1 MSACIAQFNS
11 VQRAICLLHLA
22 KVVGK
27 GMLEG
32 ACVKI
37 DAEKGCGKGTVGKG
51 MWEGDWGK
59 EYGKWEGDWGKGYG
73 KATGERDMG
82 RGMRGRW
89 E

>member
-59 EYGKWEGDWGKGYG
+59 GCG
-73 KATGERDMG
+73 KAPGERDMG
-82 RGMRGRW
+82 RLLGKGIW
-89 E
+89 GEG